1 MRWYALPA
9 GAQRCQTCWIRCSE
23 APNSTPSAVQ
33 VEPLA
38 LGVVS
43 GPVKRTKNR
52 LKPEAA
58 FASVFQGLPE
68 YARKVLDVVD
78 QIPVGKVMAY
88 GDIAEYLAEG
98 GPRQVAQVM
107 SRYGSPVP
115 WHRVLR
121 ADGSC
126 APEVAI
132 EQYKLLAEESVVWRR
147 SGRVDMSQSRW
158 DGT

>member
-1 MRWYALPA
+1 MFPGVPA
-9 GAQRCQTCWIRCSE
+9 PI
-23 APNSTPSAVQ
+23 
-33 VEPLA
+33 
-38 LGVVS
+38 
-43 GPVKRTKNR
+43 KRSKDR
-52 LKPEAA
+52 LQPDAA

-78 QIPVGKVMAY
+78 QIPAGKVMAY
-88 GDIAEYLAEG
+88 GDIAEYLGEG

-126 APEVAI
+126 APEVAL
-132 EQYKLLAEESVVWRR
+132 EQYKLLTEESVVWRR
-147 SGRVDMSQSRW
+147 SGRVDMPQSRW

>member
-1 MRWYALPA
+1 MLNKRLFPHLRPA
-9 GAQRCQTCWIRCSE
+9 SRA
-23 APNSTPSAVQ
+23 AN
-33 VEPLA
+33 

-52 LKPEAA
+52 LKPDAA

-158 DGT
+158 DGN

>member
-1 MRWYALPA
+1 VPEK
-9 GAQRCQTCWIRCSE
+9 GPKQP
-23 APNSTPSAVQ
+23 PNPTRSFHTTS
-33 VEPLA
+33 
-38 LGVVS
+38 LGSVTAT
-43 GPVKRTKNR
+43 VKRTKNR